1 MIRFKHCAMCLYG
14 AQKWRR
20 VAAVAVGEQEA
31 ETWRQSLQSQI
42 QKVLGSI
49 MYKIVLGQEILLLH
63 VILIKIRDQE

>member
-1 MIRFKHCAMCLYG
+1 MIRFKRCAMCLYG

-20 VAAVAVGEQEA
+20 VAVVAVGEQEV

-49 MYKIVLGQEILLLH
+49 L
-63 VILIKIRDQE
+63 